1 MRRLICH
8 VFLGLLLL
16 LRLSSVAHA
25 GAASKSADPGDAE
38 TAHSLEQ
45 LALASYLK
53 NLLVW
58 DEKDSNWQVAR
69 GADAPNERASVVI
82 VHLWADWCKP
92 CREEFPIL
100 RDLAEQVEGAH
111 SGKVQFLYLSQT
123 QGQAEMQSFLFKY
136 RARMPKASIYQST
149 ALGEFLL
156 RQLSRTGLPLP
167 VTLILDERR
176 IVRSAI
182 IGSVAQHR
190 SYIATTVARIVSS
203 SPGSGQ
209 P

>member
-1 MRRLICH
+1 MRWLTRRI
-8 VFLGLLLL
+8 FAALLLL
-16 LRLSSVAHA
+16 WPFA
-25 GAASKSADPGDAE
+25 GRAAEPIKSADSTDAE
-38 TAHSLEQ
+38 AAHALEQ
-45 LALASYLK
+45 LLLAGYLK
-53 NLLVW
+53 SLLVW

-69 GADAPNERASVVI
+69 GADSPNERASVVI

-100 RDLAEQVEGAH
+100 RELAEQVEGAH
-111 SGKVQFLYLSQT
+111 PGKVQFLYLSQT

-136 RARMPKASIYQST
+136 RARMPKAPIYQNT

-167 VTLILDERR
+167 ITLILDDRR
-176 IVRSAI
+176 VVRSVL
-182 IGSVAQHR
+182 IGSVARHR
-190 SYIATTVARIVSS
+190 GYVAGTVARLVSLSQGS
-203 SPGSGQ
+203 SQ

>member
-1 MRRLICH
+1 MRWLTHRILAA
-8 VFLGLLLL
+8 LLLL
-16 LRLSSVAHA
+16 WPLPVR
-25 GAASKSADPGDAE
+25 AAEPIKSADQADAE
-38 TAHSLEQ
+38 AAHALEQ
-45 LALASYLK
+45 LPLASYLK

-58 DEKDSNWQVAR
+58 DDKDANWQVAR
-69 GADAPNERASVVI
+69 GADAPNERAPVVV

-100 RDLAEQVEGAH
+100 RDLAEQVEAANP
-111 SGKVQFLYLSQT
+111 SKVQFLYLSQT

-136 RARMPKASIYQST
+136 RARMPKAPIYQST

-167 VTLILDERR
+167 ITLILDERR
-176 IVRSAI
+176 VVRSVL
-182 IGSVAQHR
+182 IGSVARQRGHVA
-190 SYIATTVARIVSS
+190 STIARLVSLAQ
-203 SPGSGQ
+203 GSGQ